1 MVAAI
6 GVGVHHVV
14 TENQSTT
21 EKTAVSTMGDAS
33 ENEIIMN
40 YTSYEAVLA
49 DLRQCIEQGTTYVAS
64 ENFTDKSKNKNA
76 FYVIDDFDGDGTEEL
91 IIGQWNA
98 VIGGMDIGDIFTMR
112 DGNVVKIF
120 TCNYGYGDNGQS
132 AVLYNDGIIYEN
144 AEKINF
150 EDEQALECKY
160 VYNIRWRI
168 AGGTC
173 NFDIAKITYS
183 ADGEGISAYQ
193 IIFIHDEKTLSMF
206 DNTVETGFS
215 AVQNLV
221 DSAPETYIKP
231 TVNEDLGDGLNIY
244 KTSWKTLYDDNSY
257 MNTDSGPKPDAD
269 GKF

>member
-1 MVAAI
+1 MKMQKRNI
-6 GVGVHHVV
+6 RSI
-14 TENQSTT
+14 EN
-21 EKTAVSTMGDAS
+21 
-33 ENEIIMN
+33 
-40 YTSYEAVLA
+40 
-49 DLRQCIEQGTTYVAS
+49 
-64 ENFTDKSKNKNA
+64 
-76 FYVIDDFDGDGTEEL
+76 
-91 IIGQWNA
+91 
-98 VIGGMDIGDIFTMR
+98 
-112 DGNVVKIF
+112 
-120 TCNYGYGDNGQS
+120 
-132 AVLYNDGIIYEN
+132 
-144 AEKINF
+144 
-150 EDEQALECKY
+150 EQALECKY

-183 ADGEGISAYQ
+183 ADGEGRSAYQ
-193 IIFIHDEKTLSMF
+193 IIFIHDEKALSMF

-221 DSAPETYIKP
+221 DSAPEIYIKP